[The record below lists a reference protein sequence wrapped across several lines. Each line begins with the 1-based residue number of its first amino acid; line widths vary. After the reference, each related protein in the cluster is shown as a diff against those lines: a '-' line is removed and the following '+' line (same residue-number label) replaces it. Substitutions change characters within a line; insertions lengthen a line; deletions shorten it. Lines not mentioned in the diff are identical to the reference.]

1 MEKIETINDAM
12 TRITAYY
19 DSLSASEKKVADY
32 IQENYT
38 KVIKMSLSDVAF
50 NTGVSDATVVRF
62 FRVLGYKRWV
72 EFIVSLSR
80 SIPMSSEL
88 IYEAISSTDTP
99 GVVAEKVLNGA
110 IHAVQATMEVLN
122 HQAMEKCVEYIDSA
136 KTTLIVAVGNSSP
149 TAEELYNQLFRIG
162 VNCSLMTDAYLQIMR
177 SSLLTKDDVVCVIS
191 QSGGSQIPLRAAKI
205 AKAKGCKVIAI
216 TGDTTSPLAD
226 LADCVLVS
234 VAQELKA
241 EAINSRIAQY
251 SIIYAIY
258 VNLALRNLERSITNE
273 RVIWEAISN
282 TEGL

>member
-62 FRVLGYKRWV
+62 FRVLGFKRWV

-88 IYEAISSTDTP
+88 IYEAISPSDTP

-110 IHAVQATMEVLN
+110 IHAVQATMEVLD
-122 HQAMEKCVEYIDSA
+122 HKAMEKCVDYIDKA
-136 KTTLIVAVGNSSP
+136 KTTLIIAVGNSSP

-162 VNCSLMTDAYLQIMR
+162 VNWA
-177 SSLLTKDDVVCVIS
+177 
-191 QSGGSQIPLRAAKI
+191 
-205 AKAKGCKVIAI
+205 
-216 TGDTTSPLAD
+216 
-226 LADCVLVS
+226 
-234 VAQELKA
+234 
-241 EAINSRIAQY
+241 
-251 SIIYAIY
+251 
-258 VNLALRNLERSITNE
+258 
-273 RVIWEAISN
+273 
-282 TEGL
+282 